1 MLDGTYKS
9 SKPSH
14 HDLSIEGSNIFLSSL
29 KLVLEAPQKLSFF
42 DRLQI
47 VAAWSRAQKNSTK
60 VTDFLTRV

>member
-29 KLVLEAPQKLSFF
+29 KLVLEAPHKFSFLGK
-42 DRLQI
+42 LQI
-47 VAAWSRAQKNSTK
+47 VAAWSRDQKIAFKNEK
-60 VTDFLTRV
+60 

>member
-47 VAAWSRAQKNSTK
+47 VAAWSRAQKK
-60 VTDFLTRV
+60 